1 MLSSMRV
8 DHPSDPPP
16 DRLDAL
22 LRHFRLS
29 ARLFHAGALCGLH
42 DFPGD
47 GASGQLHLVRGGAVL
62 VRHAGQ
68 PPLTVDRPSLLFY
81 PRPCAHRFET
91 DPDRGADM
99 ACADIAFGDG
109 PDNLLARALPP
120 FVLLPLAELPAAA
133 TLLETLFEE
142 AFAARCGRA
151 LVVDRLFE
159 VVVVMVLRR
168 LLDAGA
174 IDHGAFAGLAHPGL
188 ARALVALHAAPQRD
202 WDLPALARAAGMSRS
217 RFAEVFAQVVGQT
230 PAAYLAAYRIE
241 LACAALQRGRPLA
254 LVADAVG
261 YGSAAALSR
270 AFTAKM
276 GLSPRAWRR
285 AQATAAG

>member
-1 MLSSMRV
+1 MLSSMKV
-8 DHPSDPPP
+8 DHPSETPP

-47 GASGQLHLVRGGAVL
+47 GASGQLHLVRAGAVQ

-68 PPLTVDRPSLLFY
+68 PPLTVGEPSLLFY

-91 DPDRGADM
+91 DPERGADM

-120 FVLLPLAELPAAA
+120 FVAMPLAELPAAG
-133 TLLETLFEE
+133 TLLDTLFEE

-159 VVVVMVLRR
+159 VVVVMLLRR
-168 LLDAGA
+168 LLDAGV
-174 IDHGAFAGLAHPGL
+174 IGQGAFAGLAHPGL

-202 WDLPALARAAGMSRS
+202 WDLPALAGAAGMSRS
-217 RFAEVFAQVVGQT
+217 RFAELFARIVGQT

-254 LVADAVG
+254 LVADEVG

-270 AFTAKM
+270 AFTARM
-276 GLSPRAWRR
+276 AMSPRAWLRQ
-285 AQATAAG
+285 AQPPR

>member
-1 MLSSMRV
+1 MLSSMKV
-8 DHPSDPPP
+8 DQPSETPP

-47 GASGQLHLVRGGAVL
+47 GASGQLHLVRAGAVQ

-68 PPLTVDRPSLLFY
+68 PPLTVDQPSLLLY

-91 DPDRGADM
+91 DPERGADM

-109 PDNLLARALPP
+109 PDNLLARALPS
-120 FVLLPLAELPAAA
+120 FVAMPLAALPAAG
-133 TLLETLFEE
+133 TLLDTLFEE

-159 VVVVMVLRR
+159 VVVVMLLRR
-168 LLDAGA
+168 LLDAGV
-174 IDHGAFAGLAHPGL
+174 IGQGAFAGLAHPGL

-202 WDLPALARAAGMSRS
+202 WDLPVLASTAGMSRS
-217 RFAEVFAQVVGQT
+217 RFAELFARIVGQT

-254 LVADAVG
+254 LVADEVG

-276 GLSPRAWRR
+276 GASPRAWLRQ
-285 AQATAAG
+285 AQPQL